1 MEKRQSRPG
10 ISRVVLVAALVVVVV
25 VAGIAIYVVFQSQ
38 VKSSSSSS
46 SGSTSNTSTNTSTAG
61 TTIFSSSGPSSL
73 MVALSPATPLISPG
87 ELQNYSVIQLQTVG
101 SPLAGDLDLKLFS
114 PQGIALSL
122 LNTTAVSLAANPQ
135 VVEFSMKA
143 GSGISPGV
151 YNFTLQ
157 TSSATLPARN
167 QSFGIQV
174 VPLLVL
180 MDYPTFVPQNA
191 SVTKGTTVTWI
202 NLNSNIG
209 CCDPG
214 EHDVSFLSGTNE
226 TSPLISRLQTWN
238 YTFGADGSYE
248 YYCTVH
254 PIMKGDITV
263 TG

>member
-1 MEKRQSRPG
+1 MERRSRPG
-10 ISRVVLVAALVVVVV
+10 TSRVALVVALVVVVL
-25 VAGIAIYVVFQSQ
+25 VAGIAIYVVFT
-38 VKSSSSSS
+38 SSSSTR
-46 SGSTSNTSTNTSTAG
+46 STTTNTGIDTSTASSTPSSASG
-61 TTIFSSSGPSSL
+61 TSSL
-73 MVALSPATPLISPG
+73 MAALSPSTPLISPG

-101 SPLAGDLDLKLFS
+101 SALTGDLNIKFFP

-122 LNTTAVSLAANPQ
+122 LDTTPVSLAANPQ
-135 VVEFSMKA
+135 AVEFSVKA
-143 GSGISPGV
+143 DSGISPGV
-151 YNFTLQ
+151 YNFTLE

-167 QSFGIQV
+167 QSFSVQV
-174 VPLLVL
+174 VSLLVL

-214 EHDVSFLSGTNE
+214 EHDVSFLSGTNG
-226 TSPLISRLQTWN
+226 TSPLLSRLQTWN

-248 YYCTVH
+248 YFCTVH
-254 PIMKGDITV
+254 PVMKGDITV